1 MPRRIVVVGG
11 GAAGIGAAGAAKQT
25 DPQAEVTVFTEFE
38 DVGYSPCGIPYVT
51 NSFPRSLVSPR
62 LVPIQIAPVASS

>member
-25 DPQAEVTVFTEFE
+25 DPLAEEM
-38 DVGYSPCGIPYVT
+38 
-51 NSFPRSLVSPR
+51 
-62 LVPIQIAPVASS
+62 APEEAGAALGH